1 MQRCQTYFNI
11 FYYLCHLKGFVPFE
25 LLRSSFEPFERAVGA
40 LNLHIV
46 MEVVYEDNHLI
57 IVSKRSGEI
66 VQGDKTGDEPLS
78 ETVKRYIKEKYQK
91 PGAVF
96 LGVTHRLDR
105 PVSGLVVFART
116 SKALE
121 RLNRMFAN
129 GEVHKTYW
137 AIVGKDKQANGT
149 EDVEND
155 GEHTLVHWLTRNEKQ
170 NKSYAYDREK
180 PGSKRAV
187 LKYKVIGESDRYKLL
202 EINLL
207 TGRHHQ
213 IRCQLAAIGCP
224 IKGDLKYG
232 APRSNPDGSISLLS
246 RRVEFVH
253 PVSKLPI
260 CVEAPL
266 PDDPLWKAFR

>member
-1 MQRCQTYFNI
+1 
-11 FYYLCHLKGFVPFE
+11 
-25 LLRSSFEPFERAVGA
+25 
-40 LNLHIV
+40 

-187 LKYKVIGESDRYKLL
+187 LKYKV
-202 EINLL
+202 N
-207 TGRHHQ
+207 
-213 IRCQLAAIGCP
+213 GCW
-224 IKGDLKYG
+224 IT
-232 APRSNPDGSISLLS
+232 R
-246 RRVEFVH
+246 
-253 PVSKLPI
+253 
-260 CVEAPL
+260 
-266 PDDPLWKAFR
+266 